1 MYPYELLRF
10 SVFLLFMAWK
20 YGMGSFFDLFLN
32 ELSVERDMFPTL
44 SKENVLAMLLLS
56 SIEFPKSEQA
66 WSIPIKL
73 KEVSLSGS
81 WIVPINNIL
90 SSLLLFDSDYSR
102 RFIVDIEVSFSSKF
116 NVMGLCIFYL
126 LAAFYSK
133 FRFLSIKPCYLSDL
147 MGLSLYCLL

>member
-66 WSIPIKL
+66 
-73 KEVSLSGS
+73 
-81 WIVPINNIL
+81 
-90 SSLLLFDSDYSR
+90 
-102 RFIVDIEVSFSSKF
+102 
-116 NVMGLCIFYL
+116 
-126 LAAFYSK
+126 
-133 FRFLSIKPCYLSDL
+133 
-147 MGLSLYCLL
+147 